1 MVQRILHIFNKE
13 FSGLHQ
19 AAYLLGMFAFFS
31 QILALVR
38 DRLLAHFFGAGA
50 VLDVYYASFRIPDF
64 LYISIASF
72 VSVTV
77 LIPFLSEKISGS
89 FGDTASEDAKKF
101 MSDVFSVFMSVII
114 LVSVIVF
121 WLVPFL
127 SDNLV
132 PGFTEEQK
140 NQFINI
146 TRILLLS
153 PILLGVSSLFG
164 SVTQTYRK
172 FFIYAGAPVLY
183 NVGII
188 LGILFLMPFF
198 GIYGVVLGV
207 VFGALLHF
215 LIQIPVVARHSLLP
229 HFNFNIDW
237 AQIKK
242 VVYLSLPRTVALSST
257 HVTLIILFAIAS
269 YMNEGSISI
278 FSLSFNL
285 QSVPLSIIGVSYSI
299 AAFPTL
305 ARLFSRGE
313 RKQFAEH
320 ITVAARHIIFWSIP
334 AIVLF
339 IVLRAQIV
347 RTIYGSGLFDWT
359 DTRLVAASL
368 AVFSISVLANALQ
381 LLFVR
386 GYYAA
391 GHTKTPLLINVGS
404 SALIVA
410 LSFMFVYI
418 FDNFDMPLYFME
430 SLLRIENVAGSV
442 IISLPLAYSVGM
454 IINGAAL
461 LVFFGRDFKEF
472 SLSLEKAF
480 VHSFAASIIMGF
492 VAYKSL
498 EFFVRF
504 VDINT
509 FVGIFTQGILS
520 GTVGILAGI
529 IILKILGNEEAE
541 EIGIAIKK
549 RFVGVSAIAPDK
561 EDL

>member
-50 VLDVYYASFRIPDF
+50 ALDVYYAAFRIPDF
-64 LYISIASF
+64 IYISIASF

-77 LIPFLSEKISGS
+77 LIPFLSEKISETS
-89 FGDTASEDAKKF
+89 GDIASKNAKKF
-101 MSDVFSVFMSVII
+101 MSDVFSVFMVVITF
-114 LVSVIVF
+114 VSVIVF
-121 WLVPFL
+121 WLIPVL
-127 SDNLV
+127 SDSVV
-132 PGFTEEQK
+132 PGFTPEQK
-140 NQFINI
+140 HQFINM

-164 SVTQTYRK
+164 SITQTYRK
-172 FFIYAGAPVLY
+172 FFIYAGASVLY
-183 NVGII
+183 NIGII
-188 LGILFLMPFF
+188 LGILLLMPFF
-198 GIYGVVLGV
+198 GMYGVVMGV

-215 LIQIPVVARHSLLP
+215 LIQIPVVARHGLLP
-229 HFNFNIDW
+229 HFNFNIDI

-242 VVYLSLPRTVALSST
+242 VIYLSLPRTIALSST

-313 RKQFAEH
+313 RIQFAEH

-347 RTIYGSGLFDWT
+347 RTIYGSGRFDWT

-368 AVFSISVLANALQ
+368 ALFSISVLASALQ

-391 GHTKTPLLINVGS
+391 GYTKTPLLINVSS

-410 LSFMFVYI
+410 LSFIFVYI
-418 FDNFDMPLYFME
+418 FNNFDMPRYFME
-430 SLLRIENVAGSV
+430 SLLRIEDVAGSV

-454 IINGAAL
+454 IINGVAL

-480 VHSFAASIIMGF
+480 VQSFAASIIMGF
-492 VAYKSL
+492 VAYRSL
-498 EFFVRF
+498 EFFVKF
-504 VDINT
+504 LDINT
-509 FVGIFTQGILS
+509 FVGIFTQGALS
-520 GTVGILAGI
+520 GTLGILAGI
-529 IILKILGNEEAE
+529 AILKILGNEEAK
-541 EIGIAIKK
+541 EIGLALKK
-549 RFVGVSAIAPDK
+549 RFIGVSAIAPDK